1 MWNMIGFVQDLNIGF
16 KNFLDDKFKGF
27 ISYNLIVSGILCSSN
42 EFNQEISYPDL
53 KRFIPID
60 CTTTLTNNNYFDG
73 DFGT

>member
-1 MWNMIGFVQDLNIGF
+1 MIGFVQDLNIGF
-16 KNFLDDKFKGF
+16 KNFLDDKFK
-27 ISYNLIVSGILCSSN
+27 VSGILCSSN